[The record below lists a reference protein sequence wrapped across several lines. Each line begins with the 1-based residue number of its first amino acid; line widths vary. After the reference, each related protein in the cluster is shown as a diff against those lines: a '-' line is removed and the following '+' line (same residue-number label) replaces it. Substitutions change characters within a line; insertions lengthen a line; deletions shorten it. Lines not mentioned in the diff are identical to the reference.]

1 MQTRN
6 RSLVAVTLA
15 VALASLAAPAFA
27 QSPAPSASGDS
38 FVSIF
43 NGQDLKGWD
52 GTPELWS
59 VQNGVIVGQ
68 TSDANPLPY
77 NKFLIWKDGELE
89 DFELKL
95 EFRIDGGNSG
105 IQFRSVLREGK
116 DGEGKP
122 LLHSVSGYQADFD
135 AGRAWTGSC
144 YGEGF
149 GGVLAKR
156 GEKVVLK
163 APEAIQAAAGKPAK
177 PGQLNRDVSAIGDY
191 NALKELIRDKEWNEF
206 RIIAQGNHIQQFVNG
221 TLMVDVTDQRPEARS
236 KGILALQLHRGP
248 AMKVEFRN
256 LQLKKLCA
264 ACTPA
269 KQG

>member
-1 MQTRN
+1 MALALAC
-6 RSLVAVTLA
+6 LVA
-15 VALASLAAPAFA
+15 PGFA
-27 QSPAPSASGDS
+27 QSPATPAGTD

-43 NGQDLKGWD
+43 NGHNLQGWD

-77 NKFLIWKDGELE
+77 NKFLVWKDGELE

-105 IQFRSVLREGK
+105 IQFRSFLREGK
-116 DGEGKP
+116 DGAGKP

-135 AGRAWTGSC
+135 AGRAWSGSC

-156 GEKVVLK
+156 GEKVILK
-163 APEAIQAAAGKPAK
+163 APEAVQLAAAGKPAK
-177 PGQLNRDVSAIGDY
+177 AGQLNREVAVIGDY
-191 NALKELIRDKEWNEF
+191 NALKELIRDKDWNEF
-206 RIIAQGNHIQQFVNG
+206 RIVAQGNHIQQFVNG
-221 TLMVDVTDQRPEARS
+221 TLMVDVSDQRPEARS

-256 LQLKKLCA
+256 LQLKKL
-264 ACTPA
+264 P
-269 KQG
+269 